1 MFIRSFVIAHRLT
14 LAVGSLVARRTLT
27 AVAVHVI
34 VTRRAID
41 ARTGQA
47 LVYLFC

>member
-1 MFIRSFVIAHRLT
+1 MPETDGENGVMLT